1 MRFQHLT
8 KSSSIGSNKIGVGV
22 MYEGFG
28 LDQRLHRANSDIV
41 GTNEWELGALL
52 EPPNPR
58 WLHVHSFCW
67 SGIKFKWSVLKLAPQ
82 KKKKCDGTSK
92 NCNDTHSNK
101 YNVGTYEAKISAVLD
116 PQTHINHTKYHPVL
130 CQSGYNWLRTSSKCG
145 LWHVGIGQ
153 KINISGHMLSSF

>member
-67 SGIKFKWSVLKLAPQ
+67 SGIKFKWSVLKLAP
-82 KKKKCDGTSK
+82 KKKK
-92 NCNDTHSNK
+92 
-101 YNVGTYEAKISAVLD
+101 NVTVHLKTVMT
-116 PQTHINHTKYHPVL
+116 PTPT
-130 CQSGYNWLRTSSKCG
+130 
-145 LWHVGIGQ
+145 
-153 KINISGHMLSSF
+153 NIMLEPMKLKLVRCWTLKPTLITRNITRFCVSLVIIDSERAQNVAYDMLE